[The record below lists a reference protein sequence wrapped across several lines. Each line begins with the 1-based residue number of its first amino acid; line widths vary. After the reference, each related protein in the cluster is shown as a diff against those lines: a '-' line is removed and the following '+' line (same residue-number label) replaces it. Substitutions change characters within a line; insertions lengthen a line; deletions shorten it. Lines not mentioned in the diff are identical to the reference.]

1 MAVRTEPARPNIF
14 NCDHALA
21 FEHGIMPAYVQSNQH
36 SPKSSTSPVQTGE
49 SSISDQTRQEL
60 TSLSQPSLT
69 NFKADP
75 DLPGQ
80 FDFEFV
86 HPPSFGLQLC
96 RPAQVVGHKAEEKGS
111 YFEHRS
117 VWRRSQ
123 SFSPSAQRV
132 SLESTHHSDS
142 ALLQNFAMDDL
153 ASHSS
158 PEPRTTRP
166 IYPDLPSAYAQIQGR
181 RTASLQP
188 VSSSRSA
195 TRFPLSSSSSS
206 SEDEDYEH
214 LPFEND
220 AIELKNLPYR
230 KVHSAQGILREAV
243 YHQASSAVLETT
255 VDNGDPDLDCRRG
268 STTLDDI
275 VSQYADANLTGY
287 QTHNIRIDDGA
298 YVEPEPLNCVTD
310 SKSANDAACFG
321 TPKTRQGYVVSGN
334 QLHEPYQHRAEN
346 QLPRNHDGFGAID
359 DDDEEWITVPETS
372 RSGFLTPSKLR
383 FRLAKRGTADT
394 SDTTLTGRGSPAS
407 PWDPLSSAKQS
418 ERRPQQQYKDPLN
431 LKRHHHSPSQKPY
444 RETALGCRQPLHKES
459 STLKTGGQVVDAD
472 GRVCRLDSAGAPAVK
487 AQHHSQPKPRPL
499 NQVSSTHLTPL
510 SHSTRS
516 ATLSSSRRVQSALQ
530 SSSLLPRIPDDTLV
544 SSFLSPKTMTFSNGT
559 PRATAENTLTIP
571 SIYDDS
577 LNSIAS
583 AMENP
588 HFTDKTR
595 QSLITSANNRNF
607 VGEQVEGDKTES
619 AAICDIFA
627 SSSDHSFVQRHNIEG
642 TYIASG
648 DAEALAARHYNEGG
662 YRFNDAD
669 ISRFLRDSRLLR
681 QRLDDRHKHENNDAI
696 SRQQRV
702 LVTGSSIA
710 NVSSDSTMLN
720 RLLHA
725 RTSSSSHY
733 STIDDPA
740 RITGQVT
747 HKFKQFLSSS
757 GTGTGTADSANSE
770 YSSLGSVHTSTNSTS
785 RSLVIQEPDENF
797 DTCDAIIYCHRCPS
811 FPLSPEVLGVVSLEN
826 LGRVPF
832 ERLQLS
838 HDGKWLEKG
847 WCFLHERMEYSHA
860 VLAGNEA
867 AISEDLRSVQRKA
880 GRLLLVLGAATF
892 LVGGWTL
899 IQSIGEG
906 GPLATSAMA
915 DLTRVLAGGEE
926 GVVCCVHPRDAAM
939 AQAIE
944 KAAVSVVVLVVI
956 GVLAVLSWAAATI

>member
-1 MAVRTEPARPNIF
+1 
-14 NCDHALA
+14 
-21 FEHGIMPAYVQSNQH
+21 
-36 SPKSSTSPVQTGE
+36 
-49 SSISDQTRQEL
+49 
-60 TSLSQPSLT
+60 
-69 NFKADP
+69 
-75 DLPGQ
+75 
-80 FDFEFV
+80 
-86 HPPSFGLQLC
+86 
-96 RPAQVVGHKAEEKGS
+96 
-111 YFEHRS
+111 
-117 VWRRSQ
+117 
-123 SFSPSAQRV
+123 
-132 SLESTHHSDS
+132 
-142 ALLQNFAMDDL
+142 MDDPTG
-153 ASHSS
+153 HSS

-166 IYPDLPSAYAQIQGR
+166 LYPDLPSAYAQIQGR

-188 VSSSRSA
+188 VSSSRRA

-214 LPFEND
+214 LPSEND
-220 AIELKNLPYR
+220 AIALKNLPYR
-230 KVHSAQGILREAV
+230 KVHSAQGILRKAV
-243 YHQASSAVLETT
+243 YHQASSAVLETNL
-255 VDNGDPDLDCRRG
+255 DNRDPDLDWKRG

-287 QTHNIRIDDGA
+287 QTHNIRTDDGA
-298 YVEPEPLNCVTD
+298 YVEPEPLNCVTG
-310 SKSANDAACFG
+310 SESADDTACFG
-321 TPKTRQGYVVSGN
+321 TPKTRQGHAVSVN
-334 QLHEPYQHRAEN
+334 QIHEPYQHRAEN
-346 QLPRNHDGFGAID
+346 QLPRNHESFGAID
-359 DDDEEWITVPETS
+359 DDDEEWVTEPETS

-394 SDTTLTGRGSPAS
+394 SDTTLTGRGIPAS
-407 PWDPLSSAKQS
+407 PWDPLSNAKQS
-418 ERRPQQQYKDPLN
+418 ERRPQQQYKGPLN
-431 LKRHHHSPSQKPY
+431 SKRHHHSPSQKPY
-444 RETALGCRQPLHKES
+444 RETALGCRQPLHKAS
-459 STLKTGGQVVDAD
+459 STLKTGGQVADA
-472 GRVCRLDSAGAPAVK
+472 GERVCRLDSAGAPAVK
-487 AQHHSQPKPRPL
+487 AQHHSQPKLRPL

-510 SHSTRS
+510 SHSTQS

-544 SSFLSPKTMTFSNGT
+544 SSFLSPKTMTLSNGT

-577 LNSIAS
+577 LNTIAPD
-583 AMENP
+583 MEPP
-588 HFTDKTR
+588 HFTDGTR
-595 QSLITSANNRNF
+595 QSLIIPANNRNF
-607 VGEQVEGDKTES
+607 VGEQVEGEQTGP
-619 AAICDIFA
+619 AAVFDIFA
-627 SSSDHSFVQRHNIEG
+627 SSSDQGLVQRRNIEG
-642 TYIASG
+642 THIASE
-648 DAEALAARHYNEGG
+648 DAEALAARQYNEGG

-669 ISRFLRDSRLLR
+669 ISRFLRDSRILR
-681 QRLDDRHKHENNDAI
+681 QSLDDRHNKKNNNAI
-696 SRQQRV
+696 FGQQRV
-702 LVTGSSIA
+702 LVTGSSLA

-720 RLLHA
+720 RLQHA
-725 RTSSSSHY
+725 RTLSSSHY

-740 RITGQVT
+740 RITSQVT
-747 HKFKQFLSSS
+747 RKFKQFLSSS
-757 GTGTGTADSANSE
+757 GTGTGTADSVSSE
-770 YSSLGSVHTSTNSTS
+770 YSSLGTVQIPTNSTS
-785 RSLVIQEPDENF
+785 RSLMLQEQEENF
-797 DTCDAIIYCHRCPS
+797 DTCDAIIYCQRCPS
-811 FPLSPEVLGVVSLEN
+811 FPLSSEMLGLVSLEN

-899 IQSIGEG
+899 IHSIGEG

-944 KAAVSVVVLVVI
+944 KAAVSVVVLVVV